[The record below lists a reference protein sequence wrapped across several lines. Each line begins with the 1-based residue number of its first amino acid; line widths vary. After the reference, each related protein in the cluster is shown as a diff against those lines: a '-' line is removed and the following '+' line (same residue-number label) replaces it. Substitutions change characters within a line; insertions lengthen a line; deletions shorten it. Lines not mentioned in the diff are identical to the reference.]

1 MNIGL
6 FHLRTL
12 SQNIDTHFAGH
23 VIMVSKEEHVPYDR
37 PILSKVSEWLLILQK
52 VLIFGCRCRSILNK
66 NTSL

>member
-12 SQNIDTHFAGH
+12 SHNINTHFTGR

-37 PILSKVSEWLLILQK
+37 PILSKVSVRLLILQK
-52 VLIFGCRCRSILNK
+52 VLKFGYRCRSILNK